1 MSEDYPIVEVYPEWG
16 NKTEQ
21 MGSKRKFWVRN
32 PDDPDGRDWLFKLP
46 TENTGEHWAEKIAYE
61 IARKMR
67 VVAPRVELAF
77 YRDADGEQQRG
88 SITESFTSEAAGS
101 LTPEYELHHGNQ
113 ILAKMD
119 ADYDPDRKF
128 RQSQHTI
135 QRIFAGMGIF
145 RDASYADRCRVKLAG
160 YFIFD
165 ALIGNV
171 DRHHENWGILR
182 EIGRELWRGRLAPS
196 FDHASSLGRELQDIG
211 RKKSRERYLHEL
223 GIESY
228 ARRARGGIFVSETD
242 KRGPSPQ
249 ELARWCLQETSCRRF
264 FKAAFHELDF
274 PVPAA
279 VERIVARVPDDWM
292 TPLSREFAV
301 ALMSYNHE
309 RLREIF
315 R

>member
-1 MSEDYPIVEVYPEWG
+1 MSKEYPIKEVNLTW
-16 NKTEQ
+16 KTEPEQ

-77 YRDADGEQQRG
+77 YRDADGGQQRG
-88 SITESFTSEAAGS
+88 SITESFTSEG
-101 LTPEYELHHGNQ
+101 YKLHHGNE
-113 ILAKMD
+113 ILADM
-119 ADYDPDRKF
+119 AVDYDPDRKF

-135 QRIFAGMGIF
+135 QRIFAGMRIF
-145 RDASYADRCRVKLAG
+145 RDASYAEQCRVKLAG

-182 EIGRELWRGRLAPS
+182 TRDRDIWRGGHLAPS
-196 FDHASSLGRELQDIG
+196 FDHASSLGRELQDTG

-223 GIESY
+223 DIESY
-228 ARRARGGIFVSETD
+228 ARRAHGGIFVSETD
-242 KRGPSPQ
+242 KRGPSPPA
-249 ELARWCLQETSCRRF
+249 LVRWCSQEPAYRRF
-264 FKAAFHELDF
+264 FVEAFRKLDF
-274 PVPAA
+274 PDDEA
-279 VERIVARVPDDWM
+279 VEKIVARIPNDWM

-301 ALMSYNHE
+301 AFLSYNCE
-309 RLREIF
+309 QLREIF

>member
-1 MSEDYPIVEVYPEWG
+1 MIEAYPIAEVYPAWG
-16 NKTEQ
+16 KKTEQ

-32 PDDPDGRDWLFKLP
+32 PDDSGGRDWLFKLP

-61 IARKMR
+61 IAREMR
-67 VVAPRVELAF
+67 VAAPRVELAF
-77 YRDADGEQQRG
+77 YRDADGGRQRG
-88 SITESFTSEAAGS
+88 SITESFTSEG
-101 LTPEYELHHGNQ
+101 YKLHHGNE
-113 ILAKMD
+113 ILADMD

-128 RQSQHTI
+128 GQSQHTI
-135 QRIFAGMGIF
+135 QRIFAGMGIL
-145 RDASYADRCRVKLAG
+145 RDASYAEQCRVKLAG

-228 ARRARGGIFVSETD
+228 ARRARGGIFVSEAD

-249 ELARWCLQETSCRRF
+249 ELTRWCLQEPSCRRF
-264 FKAAFHELDF
+264 FEAAFRELDF
-274 PVPAA
+274 PAPEA
-279 VERIVARVPDDWM
+279 VERIVARVPDGWM